1 MIMNQMEDK
10 KIKEA
15 LFEGTKEVTELKNM
29 VWSNIERELSQ
40 DMKKREV
47 VKNKKNKVSSFMK
60 YGSMA
65 AALALVIGLNTEYGQ
80 AAVDKIKELFV
91 PNKVVKQQIE
101 GMDENS
107 NVALKE
113 GSAKY
118 IIYIDEERYTMTKMY
133 GKDKIAAKVKGKNT
147 PEVFMEISQVEG
159 KKPDA
164 VAPEI
169 EAELK
174 TKYQKVENRGK
185 VDYPLKATLIYANS
199 GLNSN
204 STVIRYYLVDNTK
217 GGTFLIKE
225 QLFIEAEEGHGARMD
240 NMLKEFKII
249 E

>member
-1 MIMNQMEDK
+1 MEDR

-15 LFEGTKEVTELKNM
+15 ILEGTEEVTELKNM
-29 VWSNIERELSQ
+29 VWTNIERELNLE
-40 DMKKREV
+40 MKRKESVKR
-47 VKNKKNKVSSFMK
+47 KKNKMSSFMK

-65 AALALVIGLNTEYGQ
+65 AAITLVLGLNTEYGQ

-101 GMDENS
+101 GMDEDS

-118 IIYIDEERYTMTKMY
+118 IIYIDEDRYTMEKID
-133 GKDKIAAKVKGKNT
+133 GKDKIAAKIKGENT

-159 KKPDA
+159 KRPDA
-164 VAPEI
+164 IASEI
-169 EAELK
+169 EEELK
-174 TKYQKVENRGK
+174 RKYQKVENRGK
-185 VDYPLKATLIYANS
+185 VNYPLKSTLIYANN
-199 GLNSN
+199 GINSN
-204 STVIRYYLVDNTK
+204 STVLRYYLVDNTK
-217 GGTFLIKE
+217 GGTFVIKQ